1 MVIFP
6 RADCHLPM
14 RTPALK
20 YFVRQLRRHPSV
32 EGNYNKKIQK
42 TEKNFIKT
50 AISNRLPFK
59 MLCRLK

>member
-1 MVIFP
+1 
-6 RADCHLPM
+6 M
-14 RTPALK
+14 RTPASK